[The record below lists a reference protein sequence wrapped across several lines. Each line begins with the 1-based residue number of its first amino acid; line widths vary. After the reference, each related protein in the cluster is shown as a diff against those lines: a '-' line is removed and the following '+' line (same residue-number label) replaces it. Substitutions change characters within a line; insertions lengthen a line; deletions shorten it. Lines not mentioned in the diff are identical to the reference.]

1 MVEHWVIFHADQ
13 FGEIVCIGFPNQ
25 EVGESIYH
33 LSIGT
38 QRANEFH
45 LFAMEEDPPL
55 DLLLGLD
62 VRRLVCSHPG

>member
-1 MVEHWVIFHADQ
+1 MVEYWFILHADQ
-13 FGEIVCIGFPNQ
+13 FGQIVRIGFPNQ
-25 EVGESIYH
+25 E
-33 LSIGT
+33 IGQST
-38 QRANEFH
+38 NDMGIGAQRAYEFH